1 MKWIFIK
8 NKVGNNKLKYAT
20 LLLIALMW
28 GFTLFHFND
37 LPEQIP
43 IHYNAK
49 GIPDGFDTRIH
60 IWGLP
65 LIATLLFLLLAGLQ
79 KRTGIQQIELQL
91 LQWMQLLIQG
101 TFTYI
106 QLQTFFVAVNKSNG
120 LGSWF
125 LPVVVISFLA
135 PIFWVIKKQQQS

>member
-1 MKWIFIK
+1 M
-8 NKVGNNKLKYAT
+8 GNNKLKYAT
-20 LLLIALMW
+20 LILIALMW
-28 GFTLFHFND
+28 GFTLFHFNN

-60 IWGLP
+60 VWCLP

-79 KRTGIQQIELQL
+79 KRTGIQQIELHL

-101 TFTYI
+101 TYTYI

>member
-1 MKWIFIK
+1 M
-8 NKVGNNKLKYAT
+8 GNNKLKYAT

-49 GIPDGFDTRIH
+49 GIPDGFDTHIH

-125 LPVVVISFLA
+125 LPVVVIGFLA

>member
-125 LPVVVISFLA
+125 LPLVMISFLA
-135 PIFWVIKKQQQS
+135 PIFWVIKKKQS

>member
-1 MKWIFIK
+1 
-8 NKVGNNKLKYAT
+8 
-20 LLLIALMW
+20 MW

-60 IWGLP
+60 VWGLP

-106 QLQTFFVAVNKSNG
+106 QLQTFFVAINKSNG

>member
-1 MKWIFIK
+1 M
-8 NKVGNNKLKYAT
+8 GNNKLKYAT

-125 LPVVVISFLA
+125 LPLVMISFLA
-135 PIFWVIKKQQQS
+135 PIFWVIKKKQS

>member
-1 MKWIFIK
+1 MS
-8 NKVGNNKLKYAT
+8 NNKLKYAT
-20 LLLIALMW
+20 LFLLVLMW
-28 GFTLFHFND
+28 GFTLIHFND
-37 LPEQIP
+37 LPEEIP

-49 GIPDGFDTRIH
+49 GVPDGYDTRIH

-65 LIATLLFLLLAGLQ
+65 LIATLLFLLLNGLQ
-79 KRTGIQQIELQL
+79 KRTGIQPIELQL
-91 LQWMQLLIQG
+91 LQWMQLLILG

-120 LGSWF
+120 LGGWF
-125 LPVVVISFLA
+125 LPIVVISFLA

>member
-1 MKWIFIK
+1 M
-8 NKVGNNKLKYAT
+8 GNNKLKYAT

>member
-1 MKWIFIK
+1 M
-8 NKVGNNKLKYAT
+8 GNNKLKYTT
-20 LLLIALMW
+20 LLLVALMW

-60 IWGLP
+60 VWGLP

-135 PIFWVIKKQQQS
+135 PIFWVIK

>member
-1 MKWIFIK
+1 M
-8 NKVGNNKLKYAT
+8 GNNKLKYAT
-20 LLLIALMW
+20 LLLVALMW

>member
-1 MKWIFIK
+1 M
-8 NKVGNNKLKYAT
+8 GNNKLKYAT

-60 IWGLP
+60 VWGLP

>member
-1 MKWIFIK
+1 M
-8 NKVGNNKLKYAT
+8 GNNKLKYAT

-28 GFTLFHFND
+28 GFTLFHFTD

-125 LPVVVISFLA
+125 LPLVMISFLA
-135 PIFWVIKKQQQS
+135 PIFWVIKKKQS

>member
-1 MKWIFIK
+1 MVYK
-8 NKVGNNKLKYAT
+8 KLKYTT
-20 LLLIALMW
+20 LFLLVLMW
-28 GFTLFHFND
+28 GFTLIHFND
-37 LPEQIP
+37 LPAEIP

-65 LIATLLFLLLAGLQ
+65 LIATLLFLLLNGLQ
-79 KRTGIQQIELQL
+79 KKTGIQPIELQL
-91 LQWMQLLIQG
+91 LQWMQLLILG

-125 LPVVVISFLA
+125 LPLVMISFLA
-135 PIFWVIKKQQQS
+135 PIIWVIKKQQQS

>member
-1 MKWIFIK
+1 MTDK
-8 NKVGNNKLKYAT
+8 KLKYAT
-20 LLLIALMW
+20 LFLFVLMW
-28 GFTLFHFND
+28 GFTLIHFND
-37 LPEQIP
+37 LPEEIP

-65 LIATLLFLLLAGLQ
+65 IIATLLFALLNGLQ
-79 KRTGIQQIELQL
+79 KRTGIQQIEQQL
-91 LQWMQLLIQG
+91 LQWMQLLLIG
-101 TFTYI
+101 VFTYI

-125 LPVVVISFLA
+125 LPLVMISFLA
-135 PIFWVIKKQQQS
+135 PIIWVIRKQQQS

>member
-1 MKWIFIK
+1 
-8 NKVGNNKLKYAT
+8 
-20 LLLIALMW
+20 MW
-28 GFTLFHFND
+28 GFTLIHFND
-37 LPEQIP
+37 LPEEIP

-49 GIPDGFDTRIH
+49 GVPDGYDTRIH

-65 LIATLLFLLLAGLQ
+65 MIATLLFSLLGGLQ

-120 LGSWF
+120 LGNWF
-125 LPVVVISFLA
+125 LPLVMISFLA
-135 PIFWVIKKQQQS
+135 PIIWVIKKQQQS